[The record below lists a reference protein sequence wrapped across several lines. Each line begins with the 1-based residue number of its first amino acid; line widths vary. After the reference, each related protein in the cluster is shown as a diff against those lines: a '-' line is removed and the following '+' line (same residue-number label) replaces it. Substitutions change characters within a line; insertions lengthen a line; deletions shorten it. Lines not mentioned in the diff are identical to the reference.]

1 MKSRIH
7 MTDAQK
13 KLRRETRKA
22 WAADPANAE
31 LLAELRQKAAE
42 NRAMKALLRANGI
55 K

>member
-22 WAADPANAE
+22 WAAEPENAK
-31 LLAELRQKAAE
+31 LLAEHRQKMAE
-42 NRAMKALLRANGI
+42 LRALKATLRANGI